1 MIPIRDSI
9 VVRTTPSV
17 VYALIVA
24 NVLVFLL
31 QISMTGLVGREFIY
45 EYALVPLRYANPDWA
60 RYQGLSPNDYLPFVS
75 SFFMHGGW
83 LHILLNMWTLYI
95 FGSSVE
101 SRYGPVA
108 FIIFYMLCGLAANLA
123 HFYFNQD
130 SPVPVLGASGA
141 VAGVMGAYAMTFPRA
156 RLIMLFPIVFIP
168 LFFELPALSFV
179 VLWFGL
185 QVLQGAVEM
194 LRPSM
199 GGGIAWWAHIGGF
212 LAGIALLPLLWL
224 AGIGRKTLVYDARR
238 GKPFRASAG
247 RRRRPGPGLRIPRA
261 GQARKPE
268 TQDNG
273 EAGDSRANSQN
284 RGPWGSGPPDA

>member
-9 VVRTTPSV
+9 VVRTSPNV
-17 VYALIVA
+17 VYALIIA
-24 NVLVFLL
+24 NALVFLF

-108 FIIFYMLCGLAANLA
+108 FFAFYMLCGLAANIA

-212 LAGIALLPLLWL
+212 VAGIVLLPLLWL
-224 AGIGRKTLVYDARR
+224 GGIGRKTAVYDARR
-238 GKPFRASAG
+238 GKPYLARTGRTRWHVPDAG
-247 RRRRPGPGLRIPRA
+247 RRREPGA
-261 GQARKPE
+261 
-268 TQDNG
+268 NG
-273 EAGDSRANSQN
+273 DGGSMDRTGSDG
-284 RGPWGSGPPDA
+284 RGPWSGGPGA

>member
-17 VYALIVA
+17 VYALIIA
-24 NVLVFLL
+24 NVVVFLF
-31 QISMTGLVGREFIY
+31 QISMTGLVGQKFIY
-45 EYALVPLRYANPDWA
+45 EYALVPLRYSNPVWA
-60 RYQGLSPNDYLPFVS
+60 QYQGLSPNDYFPFIS
-75 SFFMHGGW
+75 SFFMHGGF

-101 SRYGPVA
+101 SRYGSVA
-108 FIIFYMLCGLAANLA
+108 FFIFYILCGIAANIA
-123 HFYFNQD
+123 HFYFNQN

-141 VAGVMGAYAMTFPRA
+141 VAGVMGAYAATFPRA

-194 LRPSM
+194 FRPSM

-212 LAGIALLPLLWL
+212 VAGMVLLPLLWL
-224 AGIGRKTLVYDARR
+224 GGIGRKGTVYDARR
-238 GKPFRASAG
+238 GKRYRMTTG
-247 RRRRPGPGLRIPRA
+247 RRRWRVPNSGQRRQA
-261 GQARKPE
+261 GTE
-268 TQDNG
+268 GNG
-273 EAGDSRANSQN
+273 EGPDQTNSDT
-284 RGPWGSGPPDA
+284 RGPWGGAPPRP

>member
-9 VVRTTPSV
+9 VVRTTPTV
-17 VYALIVA
+17 VYALIIA
-24 NVLVFLL
+24 NAVVFLF
-31 QISMTGLVGREFIY
+31 QISMTGLVGQKFIY
-45 EYALVPLRYANPDWA
+45 EYALVPLRYSDPVWA
-60 RYQGLSPNDYLPFVS
+60 QYQGLAANDYFPFIS
-75 SFFMHGGW
+75 SFFMHGGF

-101 SRYGPVA
+101 SRYGSVT
-108 FIIFYMLCGLAANLA
+108 FFIFYILCGIAANIA
-123 HFYFNQD
+123 HFYFNQN

-141 VAGVMGAYAMTFPRA
+141 VAGVMGAYAATFPRA

-212 LAGIALLPLLWL
+212 IAGMVLLPLLWL
-224 AGIGRKTLVYDARR
+224 GGIGRKGTVYDARR
-238 GKPFRASAG
+238 GKRYRATTGRRRWRVPQAG
-247 RRRRPGPGLRIPRA
+247 RRR
-261 GQARKPE
+261 GQGAE
-268 TQDNG
+268 ENG
-273 EAGDSRANSQN
+273 RTADPSDTDS
-284 RGPWGSGPPDA
+284 RGPWGGAPPGA

>member
-24 NVLVFLL
+24 NVVVFLF
-31 QISMTGLVGREFIY
+31 QISMMGLAGQKFVY
-45 EYALVPLRYANPDWA
+45 EYALVPLRYSNPVWA
-60 RYQGLSPNDYLPFVS
+60 QYQGLSPNDYFPFIS
-75 SFFMHGGW
+75 SFFMHGGF

-101 SRYGPVA
+101 SRYGSVA
-108 FIIFYMLCGLAANLA
+108 FFVFYILCGLGANIT

-141 VAGVMGAYAMTFPRA
+141 VAGVMGAYAATFPRA

-179 VLWFGL
+179 ALWFGL

-194 LRPSM
+194 FRPSM

-212 LAGIALLPLLWL
+212 VAGIALLPLLWL
-224 AGIGRKTLVYDARR
+224 GGIGRKGTVYDSRR
-238 GKPFRASAG
+238 GKPYRTLS
-247 RRRRPGPGLRIPRA
+247 RRGKRWRVPDA
-261 GQARKPE
+261 GQRRK
-268 TQDNG
+268 
-273 EAGDSRANSQN
+273 AGAQGDGKGTDQSDANT
-284 RGPWGSGPPDA
+284 RGPWGGAPPGA

>member
-9 VVRTTPSV
+9 VVRTTPTV

-31 QISMTGLVGREFIY
+31 QISMTGVVGREFIY
-45 EYALVPLRYANPDWA
+45 EYALVPLRYANPNWA
-60 RYQGLSPNDYLPFVS
+60 AYQGLSPNDYSPFVS
-75 SFFMHGGW
+75 SFFMHGGF
-83 LHILLNMWTLYI
+83 LHILVNMWTLYI

-101 SRYGPVA
+101 SRYGSVT
-108 FIIFYMLCGLAANLA
+108 FFVFYLLCGIAANIA

-130 SPVPVLGASGA
+130 SAVPVLGASGA

-156 RLIMLFPIVFIP
+156 RLIMLVPIVFIP

-212 LAGIALLPLLWL
+212 IAGIALLPLLWIG
-224 AGIGRKTLVYDARR
+224 GIGRKGSVYDSRR
-238 GKPFRASAG
+238 GQPYRARTG
-247 RRRRPGPGLRIPRA
+247 VRRSGKGLRVPQTGPPRPPRSA
-261 GQARKPE
+261 DSG
-268 TQDNG
+268 
-273 EAGDSRANSQN
+273 GDADTGTDPGD
-284 RGPWGSGPPDA
+284 RGPWSRS

>member
-17 VYALIVA
+17 VYALIIA
-24 NVLVFLL
+24 NAAVFLL
-31 QISMTGLVGREFIY
+31 QISMTGLVGQKFIY
-45 EYALVPLRYANPDWA
+45 EYALVPLRYANPAWA
-60 RYQGLSPNDYLPFVS
+60 QYQGLSPNDYFPFVS
-75 SFFMHGGW
+75 SFFMHGGF

-101 SRYGPVA
+101 SRYGSVA
-108 FIIFYMLCGLAANLA
+108 FFIFYMLCGIAANIA
-123 HFYFNQD
+123 HFYFNAT
-130 SPVPVLGASGA
+130 SAVPVLGASGA

-156 RLIMLFPIVFIP
+156 RLIMLIPIVFIP

-179 VLWFGL
+179 VLWFAL

-212 LAGIALLPLLWL
+212 VAGMALLPLLWL
-224 AGIGRKTLVYDARR
+224 GGIGRKGAVYDSRR
-238 GKPFRASAG
+238 GKPYRAVTG
-247 RRRRPGPGLRIPRA
+247 RRRGRGFRVP
-261 GQARKPE
+261 
-268 TQDNG
+268 
-273 EAGDSRANSQN
+273 EAGG
-284 RGPWGSGPPDA
+284 RGKIERQEDVSPPSSSGDPPDRGSAQ

>member
-9 VVRTTPSV
+9 VVRTTPTV
-17 VYALIVA
+17 VYALIIA
-24 NVLVFLL
+24 NAVVFLF
-31 QISMTGLVGREFIY
+31 QISMQGLVGQKFIY
-45 EYALVPLRYANPDWA
+45 EYALVPLRYSDPTWA
-60 RYQGLSPNDYLPFVS
+60 QYQGLSPNDYFPFIS
-75 SFFMHGGW
+75 SFFMHGGF

-101 SRYGPVA
+101 SRYGSVT
-108 FIIFYMLCGLAANLA
+108 FFIFYILCGIAANLA
-123 HFYFNQD
+123 HFYFNQN

-141 VAGVMGAYAMTFPRA
+141 VAGVMGAYAATFPRA

-194 LRPSM
+194 FRPSM

-212 LAGIALLPLLWL
+212 IAGMILLPLLWIG
-224 AGIGRKTLVYDARR
+224 GIGRKGTVYDARR
-238 GKPFRASAG
+238 GKPYRALTG
-247 RRRRPGPGLRIPRA
+247 RRRRWRVPDA
-261 GQARKPE
+261 GQRRKQGAQTE
-268 TQDNG
+268 SERAQS
-273 EAGDSRANSQN
+273 DSND
-284 RGPWGSGPPDA
+284 RGPWGGAPPGA

>member
-17 VYALIVA
+17 VYALIIA
-24 NVLVFLL
+24 NALVFLF
-31 QISMTGLVGREFIY
+31 QISMTGLIGREFIY

-60 RYQGLSPNDYLPFVS
+60 VYQGLSPNDYFPFVS

-101 SRYGPVA
+101 SRYGSVA
-108 FIIFYMLCGLAANLA
+108 FFVFYMLCGLAANIA
-123 HFYFNQD
+123 HFYFNQS

-212 LAGIALLPLLWL
+212 IAGIALLPLLRL
-224 AGIGRKTLVYDARR
+224 SGIGRGMTVYDSRR

-247 RRRRPGPGLRIPRA
+247 RRRRRGAGLRIPQT
-261 GQARKPE
+261 GPPHKPE
-268 TQDNG
+268 TRENG
-273 EAGDSRANSQN
+273 DASDSRADTRN
-284 RGPWGSGPPDA
+284 RGPWGSGPPGA